1 MIQITIK
8 IHLTNIKNNQ
18 KQSVFNRLQLL
29 DREFI
34 PWIWKLLE
42 HQSIKIKYVYENVVV
57 YLCLDSW

>member
-42 HQSIKIKYVYENVVV
+42 HQSIKIKYIYENVVV